1 MQIQN
6 NSNDKFRKSVRGYL
20 ILTIHLSLFYN
31 SSLLFCEQASL
42 LVLELWNILSRLDC
56 HFLIFPFSFCRSNV
70 LFFFQRNTLL
80 LFSQL
85 LSFFGFT
92 PASGWEFAADVRMCL
107 SLFVLNKQ
115 MSLKRNM
122 RCIHLEKRE
131 SSKIIVVCCV
141 SRPLCY
147 IHEFREFLHHIWMVW
162 NSAYHLIAW
171 KTVSRGNH

>member
-1 MQIQN
+1 MQIQT

-20 ILTIHLSLFYN
+20 FLTIHLSLFYN
-31 SSLLFCEQASL
+31 SSLLFCEQARL

-56 HFLIFPFSFCRSNV
+56 HNLIFPFSICRSNV
-70 LFFFQRNTLL
+70 LFLFFFQRNTLL

-122 RCIHLEKRE
+122 RCIHLKKRE
-131 SSKIIVVCCV
+131 YAVFRDRYVIFMNSENS
-141 SRPLCY
+141 Y
-147 IHEFREFLHHIWMVW
+147 ITYGWSGTV
-162 NSAYHLIAW
+162 LI
-171 KTVSRGNH
+171 T